1 MRSLVLIFFLY
12 GCAPVAIIG
21 EQENPIIERPTSQLL
36 VDLPAPER
44 KAVVSVYKFPDLTG
58 QRKSADNMA
67 LFSSAVSQGADLYL
81 IEALM
86 QAGGGSWFTVIERS
100 GLANLTRERQL
111 IVNTRESYDGEGS
124 NKLQPLLYSGLI
136 FEGGIVSYDTNYET
150 GGIGARMLGIGI
162 NNRYKRD
169 RVTVSLRA
177 ILVQTGEILLN
188 VSTSKTIFSTGAGS
202 DFFRFVESGT
212 ELIETESGLSKNETV
227 GYATKTAIEA
237 AVYALILQGIDL
249 DMWDYKERKEE

>member
-1 MRSLVLIFFLY
+1 MRSLVIIIFLY

-21 EQENPIIERPTSQLL
+21 EQENPVIERPSLQLL
-36 VDLPAPER
+36 IDLPAPER
-44 KAVVSVYKFPDLTG
+44 KAVVSVYDFPDLTG
-58 QRKSADNMA
+58 QRKSSDNMA
-67 LFSSAVSQGADLYL
+67 LFSSAVTQGADLYL

-86 QAGGGSWFTVIERS
+86 QAGGGTWFTVIERS

-111 IVNTRESYDGEGS
+111 IVNTRESYDGEGA
-124 NKLQPLLYSGLI
+124 NKLQPLLFAGLL
-136 FEGGIVSYDTNYET
+136 FSGGIVAFDTNYET

-188 VSTSKTIFSTGAGS
+188 VSTSKTIFSAGAGS
-202 DFFRFVESGT
+202 DVFKFYESGT
-212 ELIETESGLSKNETV
+212 ELVEIESGLSENETV

-237 AVYALILQGIDL
+237 AVYALIIQGIEL
-249 DMWDYKERKEE
+249 DMWDYKEGE